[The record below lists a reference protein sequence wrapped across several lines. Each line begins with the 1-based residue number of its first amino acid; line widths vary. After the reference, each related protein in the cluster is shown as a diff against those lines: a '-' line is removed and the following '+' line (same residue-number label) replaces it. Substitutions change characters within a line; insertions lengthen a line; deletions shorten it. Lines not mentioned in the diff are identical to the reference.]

1 MDQALTITASVTLV
15 CYIMYTVS
23 PEVMERF
30 QTNKLYL
37 TSIFVLVGLLRYMQ
51 VAVVDK
57 RSGNPTKVVLCDRFI
72 QLDVVAWIVTFIL
85 IIYVG

>member
-23 PEVMERF
+23 PEVMDRF

-37 TSIFVLVGLLRYMQ
+37 TSIFVLVGLLRYIQ

-57 RSGNPTKVVLCDRFI
+57 RSGNPTKVVLRDRFI

>member
-1 MDQALTITASVTLV
+1 M
-15 CYIMYTVS
+15 
-23 PEVMERF
+23 
-30 QTNKLYL
+30 
-37 TSIFVLVGLLRYMQ
+37 LRYIQ

-72 QLDVVAWIVTFIL
+72 QFDVLAWIVTFIL

>member
-1 MDQALTITASVTLV
+1 MD
-15 CYIMYTVS
+15 
-23 PEVMERF
+23 RF

-37 TSIFVLVGLLRYMQ
+37 TSIFVLVGLLRYIQ

-57 RSGNPTKVVLCDRFI
+57 RSGNPTKVVLRDRFI

>member
-1 MDQALTITASVTLV
+1 
-15 CYIMYTVS
+15 MYTVS
-23 PEVMERF
+23 PEVMDRF

-37 TSIFVLVGLLRYMQ
+37 TSIFVLVGLLRYIQ

-57 RSGNPTKVVLCDRFI
+57 RSGNPTKVVLRDRFI